1 MTDISNASTP
11 RTNARPDATRD
22 SAAPA
27 SIDPSTFRAV
37 LGRFASGVTVVTVR
51 DPAGRDHGMTVSAFC
66 SVSLEPPL
74 VLACIDRSATL
85 LGALGAGS
93 AYAINVLSET
103 QEALSRRFASEMDDR
118 FDGIGYSRGPR
129 GSALLDDALAWLECR
144 VEARVDAGD
153 HVVIIGRVEHTQV
166 TEASGPLLYYR
177 SGYGRLV
184 R

>member
-1 MTDISNASTP
+1 MTDRLPA
-11 RTNARPDATRD
+11 PDAAPLTR
-22 SAAPA
+22 PA
-27 SIDPSTFRAV
+27 IDPATFRAV

-51 DPAGRDHGMTVSAFC
+51 DGDGHDHGMTVSAFC

-85 LGALGAGS
+85 LAALEAGG
-93 AYAINVLSET
+93 AYAITMLAES
-103 QEALSRRFASEMDDR
+103 QEALSRRFASDVDDR
-118 FDGIGYSRGPR
+118 FDGVGYTRGPR

-153 HVVIIGRVEHTQV
+153 HVVIIGRVEFAEV
-166 TEASGPLLYYR
+166 NERAGPLLYYR
-177 SGYGRLV
+177 SGYGRLE